1 MKKIIKNH
9 IKSAKISVKK
19 KEKQM
24 KKNILILTLFALIAV
39 SAFAKKG
46 NKITIA
52 GSTTVLPIAQAT
64 AEVFMDNNPE
74 INISVRGGGS
84 SVGIAA
90 IMAGTVDIGNASRH
104 IKAKELA
111 SAREKGINPYENVVA
126 NDGIVIVIHKDN
138 NVKDLTLEQI
148 KGIYT
153 GDISNWKEIGGP
165 SLPIVV
171 ISRDVS
177 SGTFEVFNKIVL
189 NNAKCIDSA
198 LMLASN
204 NAVVSTIATTPGA
217 IGYAGLGYLNDT
229 VNAVKIN
236 RVMPSKKTIQNGS
249 YPIARTLHMYTN
261 GAPKGLAKRYI
272 DFILSAEGQKIVEEQ
287 GFISVK

>member
-1 MKKIIKNH
+1 MKKL
-9 IKSAKISVKK
+9 
-19 KEKQM
+19 
-24 KKNILILTLFALIAV
+24 ILIITLLTLIVLPV
-39 SAFAKKG
+39 LAKRG
-46 NKITIA
+46 NKVTIA

-64 AEVFMDNNPE
+64 AEIFMNNNPE

-111 SAREKGINPYENVVA
+111 SAREQGINPHENVVA

-138 NVKDLTLEQI
+138 NVKDLTLEQV
-148 KGIYT
+148 KDIYT
-153 GDISNWKEIGGP
+153 GKISNWKEVGGP
-165 SLPIVV
+165 SMPIVV

-189 NNAKCIDSA
+189 NNAKCIGGA

-204 NAVVSTIATTPGA
+204 NAVVSTIATTPGT
-217 IGYAGLGYLNDT
+217 IGYAGLGYVNET
-229 VNAVKIN
+229 VNAVKID
-236 RVMPSKKTIQNGS
+236 RIMPSKKTIRNGS

-261 GAPKGLAKRYI
+261 GAPKGLVKKYI

>member
-1 MKKIIKNH
+1 MKKTII
-9 IKSAKISVKK
+9 II
-19 KEKQM
+19 
-24 KKNILILTLFALIAV
+24 ALLALV
-39 SAFAKKG
+39 AFPVFAKKG

-64 AEVFMDNNPE
+64 AEIFMDQNPD

-84 SVGIAA
+84 SVGIAS
-90 IMAGTVDIGNASRH
+90 IMAGTVDIGDASRH
-104 IKAKELA
+104 IKAKELTA
-111 SAREKGINPYENVVA
+111 ARESGINPYENVVA
-126 NDGIVIVIHKDN
+126 NDGIAMVVHKN
-138 NVKDLTLEQI
+138 NMVKNLTIQQI
-148 KGIYT
+148 KDIFT
-153 GDISNWKEIGGP
+153 GKISNWKEVGGP

-177 SGTFEVFNKIVL
+177 SGTFEVFNSLVL
-189 NNAKCIDSA
+189 SGSTQIDGA

-204 NAVVSTIATTPGA
+204 NAVVSTVASTPGA
-217 IGYAGLGYLNDT
+217 IGYAGLGYLNNT
-229 VNAVKIN
+229 VNDVKVNNIKATKQT
-236 RVMPSKKTIQNGS
+236 VQNKS

-261 GAPKGLAKRYI
+261 GAPKGVVKQYI

>member
-1 MKKIIKNH
+1 MKKI
-9 IKSAKISVKK
+9 V
-19 KEKQM
+19 
-24 KKNILILTLFALIAV
+24 ILLTLVVLIAV
-39 SAFAKKG
+39 PALAKKG

-90 IMAGTVDIGNASRH
+90 IMSGTVDIGNASRH

-111 SAREKGINPYENVVA
+111 KAREQGINPYENVVA

-138 NVKDLTLEQI
+138 NVKDLTLEQV
-148 KGIYT
+148 KDIYT
-153 GDISNWKEIGGP
+153 GKISNWKEVGGP

-189 NNAKCIDSA
+189 NNAKCIGSA

-217 IGYAGLGYLNDT
+217 IGYAGLGYVNET
-229 VNAVKIN
+229 VNAVKID
-236 RVMPSKKTIQNGS
+236 RIMPSKKTIQNGS

-272 DFILSAEGQKIVEEQ
+272 DFILSVEGQKIVEEQ
-287 GFISVK
+287 GFISVE

>member
-1 MKKIIKNH
+1 MKKTII
-9 IKSAKISVKK
+9 II
-19 KEKQM
+19 
-24 KKNILILTLFALIAV
+24 ALIALV
-39 SAFAKKG
+39 AFPVFAKRG
-46 NKITIA
+46 NKVTIA

-64 AEVFMDNNPE
+64 AEIFMDNNPE

-84 SVGIAA
+84 SVGIAG

-104 IKAKELA
+104 IKAKELE

-126 NDGIVIVIHKDN
+126 NDGMAIVVHKN
-138 NVKDLTLEQI
+138 NTVKDLTLEQI
-148 KGIYT
+148 KDIYT
-153 GDISNWKEIGGP
+153 GKISNWKEIGGP

-177 SGTFEVFNKIVL
+177 SGTFEVFNSLVL
-189 NNAKCIDSA
+189 KNAKAISGA

-217 IGYAGLGYLNDT
+217 IGYAGLGYINDT
-229 VNAVKIN
+229 VNTVKVN
-236 RVMPSKKTIQNGS
+236 GVSASKQTVQNKT

-261 GAPKGLAKRYI
+261 GAPKGLVKKYI
-272 DFILSAEGQKIVEEQ
+272 DFILSDEGQKIIEEQ
-287 GFISVK
+287 GFISVQ

>member
-1 MKKIIKNH
+1 MLQKKGETKMKKII
-9 IKSAKISVKK
+9 
-19 KEKQM
+19 
-24 KKNILILTLFALIAV
+24 ILIAILALVILP
-39 SAFAKKG
+39 AFARKG

-64 AEVFMDNNPE
+64 AEIFMDNNPE

-84 SVGIAA
+84 SVGIAG

-104 IKAKELA
+104 IKAKELE

-126 NDGIVIVIHKDN
+126 NDGMAIVVHKN
-138 NVKDLTLEQI
+138 NTVKDLTLEQI
-148 KGIYT
+148 KDIYT
-153 GDISNWKEIGGP
+153 GKISNWKEIGGP

-177 SGTFEVFNKIVL
+177 SGTFEVFNSLVL
-189 NNAKCIDSA
+189 KNAKAISGA

-217 IGYAGLGYLNDT
+217 IGYAGLGYINDT
-229 VNAVKIN
+229 VNTVKVN
-236 RVMPSKKTIQNGS
+236 GVSASKQTVQNKS

-261 GAPKGLAKRYI
+261 GAPKGLVKKYI
-272 DFILSAEGQKIVEEQ
+272 DFVLSDEGQQIIEEQ